1 MNFVHILTAGQEMQR
16 MPSEG
21 PRGIIRGTTNIEEI
35 FCDSQ
40 GLQTCISHCFLW
52 IFCQKFEFL
61 PYSQNWSRKATN
73 AFGAT

>member
-1 MNFVHILTAGQEMQR
+1 

-21 PRGIIRGTTNIEEI
+21 PRGIIRSRTNIEKN
-35 FCDSQ
+35 FCGSQ
-40 GLQTCISHCFLW
+40 GLQTCISHCFEW
-52 IFCQKFEFL
+52 ILSQKFEYL